1 MSVRI
6 EILDYKYVQGN
17 ILTWSNSSVDGW
29 NTGTG
34 INTDTTGVGVKI
46 ESTAGTSFQ
55 FSGFYSSSLSLIN
68 GNSYTLTY
76 YCNGVSNNQQGNS
89 KVFLMGA
96 GAGLNAYRPIGNQ
109 PITAGTH
116 SYTFTMDESLNNSEA
131 TMQVYFELTNGNSAN
146 KAIRISNVKL
156 VNNSVLDTIDW
167 DNSVVGELDIT
178 DHSDFPLAMTFQISD
193 FKDITSTSGDYS
205 KTFKFPATK
214 NNNNILKHLYIPNI
228 NNANNITER
237 KPCRIISGGMY
248 TQLGLIRITGVGG
261 YGKVPSSYSGVFYGN
276 NLTWASDLGDAY
288 MNQLEWGVDGENLEY
303 NKTSIM
309 ATWQDEDCN
318 SNPNSYIVYPITS
331 YGQYNAEGTE
341 RTIQL
346 LDTVYGFATDPANI
360 LKTGYY
366 GFDNAGNDYGTPSP
380 NPDWR
385 PAVFVKNTLDKLF
398 DSVGYRISS
407 AFMDT
412 AEFKK
417 NVWLLPNF
425 KYNSPDDRVT
435 LYATKTSFT
444 NNVDLSVGSSPGLPA
459 IPTEDGV
466 VRIFNNNLDEND
478 GNYYYNGAGRVVLDI
493 DNISSNPSS
502 YNISVALDNSS
513 NLNFTNDY
521 ILVPEYGY
529 YDINLGGLE
538 TKVARV
544 YKGGDD
550 IRMVHRI
557 WSRVAVEVQ
566 TVGQSGSSSWVAIGA
581 SNNEMV
587 INQDVNINIDA
598 NTPYQDMSSV
608 NIERRF
614 FNKGDKIRITT
625 GLKITAQTNSQ
636 NFIVYIFVKSK
647 GTSSFL
653 NLSID
658 PNNVAYGQTY
668 NLKDVMNPDY
678 TQIDF
683 IKGIAHAYNLQMT
696 TDESTRTVHIEPFN
710 SFYKPY
716 RDAVDWTSKLSRAD
730 ETTDKWIENELKRSL
745 VFKYKS
751 DSADGKVKFRGVRF
765 FDGVEDEYPYR
776 ETLPDSFEKGDSTF
790 ENPFFAGTHNTKDM
804 ATTGTPNVDTAYSA
818 CLWRENVSSN
828 DTGRPDKGFDF
839 LPRLLYWN
847 KYSPATAINLNKKAV
862 VQTWSATYKGI
873 VASANLTP
881 MGSILSDIYPQAT
894 MVNRDNT
901 LYTDV
906 NGNTLGTYS
915 PILSYGNVWVRDYDD
930 ATGLYTSYQAGKGL
944 YDTYYRSMVEML
956 KRNPRLRTVSLDLKV
971 TDIINLDFRKLVYID
986 GVYWRINRVVDYMPN
1001 NNSTTKVELIE
1012 WFQIGIFAATTP
1024 ALGSSGSETEW
1035 GDGGALS
1042 HTEVSNPPR

>member
-6 EILDYKYVQGN
+6 EILDYKY
-17 ILTWSNSSVDGW
+17 
-29 NTGTG
+29 
-34 INTDTTGVGVKI
+34 TD
-46 ESTAGTSFQ
+46 STKT
-55 FSGFYSSSLSLIN
+55 
-68 GNSYTLTY
+68 
-76 YCNGVSNNQQGNS
+76 V
-89 KVFLMGA
+89 
-96 GAGLNAYRPIGNQ
+96 
-109 PITAGTH
+109 
-116 SYTFTMDESLNNSEA
+116 
-131 TMQVYFELTNGNSAN
+131 
-146 KAIRISNVKL
+146 
-156 VNNSVLDTIDW
+156 IDW
-167 DNSVVGELDIT
+167 DASVVGELEIT
-178 DHSDFPLAMTFQISD
+178 SHTDFPLAMTFQISD

-288 MNQLEWGVDGENLEY
+288 MNELDWGTDGENLEY

-331 YGQYNAEGTE
+331 YGQYNEEGDT

-346 LDTVYGFATDPANI
+346 LDTAWDYSG
-360 LKTGYY
+360 TGTSAKVGYFGY
-366 GFDNAGNDYGTPSP
+366 WNDGSSYETPTP
-380 NPDWR
+380 TPDWR
-385 PAVFVKNTLDKLF
+385 PAVFVKNTLDELF
-398 DSVGYRISS
+398 GSVGYKISS

-425 KYNSPDDRVT
+425 KYNNPDDRVT
-435 LYATKTSFT
+435 LYATETSFT
-444 NNVDLSVGSSPGLPA
+444 NNVDLSVGSSSGLPA
-459 IPTEDGV
+459 IPTEDGI
-466 VRIFNNNLDEND
+466 VRIYNGSLDEND
-478 GNYYYNGAGRVVLDI
+478 GDYYYNGAGRVVLDI

-544 YKGGDD
+544 YKGAGDD
-550 IRMVHRI
+550 ARVDKI

-566 TVGQSGSSSWVAIGA
+566 TVGQSGSSSWVAIG
-581 SNNEMV
+581 SSSNEMV
-587 INQDVNINIDA
+587 INQDVDFDTDA
-598 NTPYQDMSSV
+598 NTPYQDMSSIS
-608 NIERRF
+608 IEGRF

-625 GLKITAQTNSQ
+625 GLKITAQNNSQ
-636 NFIVYIFVKSK
+636 NFLVYIFVKSK
-647 GTSSFL
+647 GISSFL

-658 PNNVAYGQTY
+658 PNNVEYGQTY
-668 NLKDVMNPDY
+668 NLTDVMNPDY
-678 TQIDF
+678 KQIDF
-683 IKGIAHAYNLQMT
+683 IKGIAHSYNLQMT
-696 TDESTRTVHIEPFN
+696 TDESTKTVYIEPFD

-716 RDAVDWTSKLSRAD
+716 KDAIDWTSKLSRAD
-730 ETTDKWIENELKRSL
+730 ETTDKWIENDLKRSL

-751 DSADGKVKFRGVRF
+751 DSADAKVKVRGETY
-765 FDGVEDEYPYR
+765 FDDVEDEYPYR
-776 ETLPDSFEKGDSTF
+776 ETLPDTFEKGDSTF
-790 ENPFFAGTHNTKDM
+790 ENPFFAGTYNAKDND
-804 ATTGTPNVDTAYSA
+804 TTGVPNIDTAYSA
-818 CLWRENVSSN
+818 CLWTDVVSSN
-828 DTGRPDKGFDF
+828 DAGRPNKGFDF

-847 KYSPATAINLNKKAV
+847 KYSPVIGSGTKIAK
-862 VQTWSATYKGI
+862 VQTWSSITNWITADAT
-873 VASANLTP
+873 ANPTH
-881 MGSILSDIYPQAT
+881 ILSTIYPQAT
-894 MVNRDNT
+894 MINRDST
-901 LYTDV
+901 T
-906 NGNTLGTYS
+906 S

-930 ATGLYTSYQAGKGL
+930 TTGVYTAYQTGRGL
-944 YDTYYRSMVEML
+944 YDTYYRNMVEML
-956 KRNPRLRTVSLDLKV
+956 KRSPRLRTVSLDLKV

-1012 WFQIGIFAATTP
+1012 WFQIGVFAATAP
-1024 ALGSSGSETEW
+1024 SFGSSGNSSNW
-1035 GDGGALS
+1035 GVGGSYTISTSA
-1042 HTEVSNPPR
+1042 EAEPPSSF